1 MHKRNEQ
8 KRKITKYDKSVDD
21 YVIFGELY
29 DWTEGELHIEDDQ
42 RLSQLR
48 PAFGLLTPVFA
59 SGKLKY
65 LPSYCRFHSHCCRS
79 ETLDSHRPER

>member
-29 DWTEGELHIEDDQ
+29 DWTEGELHVED
-42 RLSQLR
+42 
-48 PAFGLLTPVFA
+48 G
-59 SGKLKY
+59 
-65 LPSYCRFHSHCCRS
+65 
-79 ETLDSHRPER
+79 